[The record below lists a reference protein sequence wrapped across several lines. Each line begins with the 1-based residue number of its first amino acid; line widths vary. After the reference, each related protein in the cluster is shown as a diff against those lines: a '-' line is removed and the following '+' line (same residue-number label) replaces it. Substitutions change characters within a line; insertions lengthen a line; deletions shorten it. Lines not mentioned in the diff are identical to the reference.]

1 MYLDPGTGS
10 LFIQALF
17 AALAMFLT
25 AFTRSRLWMLALW
38 ARAVD
43 GVRRALRRRNS

>member
-17 AALAMFLT
+17 ALFATFLA
-25 AFTRSRLWMLALW
+25 AFGRTRLWLSALW
-38 ARAVD
+38 TRTVD
-43 GVRRALRRRNS
+43 GVSRIFRRRNS

>member
-17 AALAMFLT
+17 ALFATFLAG
-25 AFTRSRLWMLALW
+25 FTRSRLWLLALW

-43 GVRRALRRRNS
+43 GLNRIFRRRNS

>member
-17 AALAMFLT
+17 ALFAMFLA
-25 AFTRSRLWMLALW
+25 AFSRSRLWLQTLW

-43 GVRRALRRRNS
+43 GVSRIFRRRNP

>member
-17 AALAMFLT
+17 ALLATFLT
-25 AFTRSRLWMLALW
+25 LFARTRLWLTSLW
-38 ARAVD
+38 RRTVD
-43 GVRRALRRRNS
+43 GISRVIRRGDS